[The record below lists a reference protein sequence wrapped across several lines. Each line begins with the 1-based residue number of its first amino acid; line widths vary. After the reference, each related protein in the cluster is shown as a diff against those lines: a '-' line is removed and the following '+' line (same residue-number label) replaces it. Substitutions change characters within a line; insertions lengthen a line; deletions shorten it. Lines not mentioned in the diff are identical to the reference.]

1 MINLLPSEYRSKM
14 HYGRL
19 NARLQRWLV
28 IGLLVIGI
36 MVLVLIAGSFYIN
49 KQVNNLNKSVAAT
62 QDLLESKSLVNVRK
76 QAEEISQNVQIINK
90 VLGRE
95 IRFSALIQEVGK
107 VMPPGTVLGSL
118 SLSKVNGAVDI
129 TANTKSYASAA
140 QIAINLSDPK
150 NNIFAKVDVV
160 SISCSS
166 DNKAYP
172 CTATYKAL
180 FGKNTQVRFLN
191 LASGDSP

>member
-1 MINLLPSEYRSKM
+1 MINLLPPEYRSKM

-19 NARLQRWLV
+19 DARLQRWLV
-28 IGLLVIGI
+28 IGVLVIGAMI
-36 MVLVLIAGSFYIN
+36 IVLIAGWFYIN
-49 KQVNNLNKSVAAT
+49 KQVTDLNKSVIAT

-76 QAEEISQNVQIINK
+76 QSEEISQNIKIINK

-107 VMPPGTVLGSL
+107 VMPAGTVLGSL
-118 SLSKVNGAVDI
+118 SLSKANGAVDI
-129 TANTKSYASAA
+129 TADTKSYASAA
-140 QIAINLSDPK
+140 QIAVNLSDPK

-160 SISCSS
+160 SISCSG
-166 DNKAYP
+166 DNKTYP

-180 FGKNTQVRFLN
+180 FGKDTQIRFLN
-191 LASGDSP
+191 LASGGSQ